1 VTNRNQEN
9 FSLNVSETPVVG
21 ETPVVQVP
29 SLEGAGSSM
38 APQVNTAPAEVSTA
52 VATPEEDLLGLSQLQ
67 PSSSDTPQSAF
78 DFINPTTTQPAEA
91 GFTPALGSNLTQ

>member
-1 VTNRNQEN
+1 MYATNE
-9 FSLNVSETPVVG
+9 L
-21 ETPVVQVP
+21 
-29 SLEGAGSSM
+29 L
-38 APQVNTAPAEVSTA
+38 AEDIILLILRLLKSTA